1 MPRLLVVEDSA
12 ATRALVK
19 GILSAAD
26 LKEEGEA
33 SAFTVDEASS
43 GFEAMRLLP
52 RTAYAL
58 VITDINMPDIHGL
71 ELIQFMRKS
80 AAHSATPILIISTQ
94 ASTRD
99 VERALGLGANRF
111 LKKPFS
117 PIDLLSAVKDL
128 LGAALV

>member
-19 GILSAAD
+19 GILSTS
-26 LKEEGEA
+26 LKEGVEA
-33 SAFTVDEASS
+33 DALTVDEASS

-52 RTAYAL
+52 RTPYAL

-80 AAHSATPILIISTQ
+80 AAHAGTPILIISTQ
-94 ASTRD
+94 ASARD

-111 LKKPFS
+111 LKKPFL
-117 PIDLLSAVKDL
+117 PGDLLSAVKEL
-128 LGAALV
+128 LGLTLV

>member
-1 MPRLLVVEDSA
+1 MPRLLIVEDSA

-19 GILSAAD
+19 GILSTSLQEGGGAD
-26 LKEEGEA
+26 AL
-33 SAFTVDEASS
+33 TVDEASS

-52 RTAYAL
+52 RTSYAL

-80 AAHSATPILIISTQ
+80 AAHAGTPILIISTQ
-94 ASTRD
+94 ASARD

-111 LKKPFS
+111 LKKPFL
-117 PIDLLSAVKDL
+117 PVELLTSVKEL
-128 LGAALV
+128 LGVPLV